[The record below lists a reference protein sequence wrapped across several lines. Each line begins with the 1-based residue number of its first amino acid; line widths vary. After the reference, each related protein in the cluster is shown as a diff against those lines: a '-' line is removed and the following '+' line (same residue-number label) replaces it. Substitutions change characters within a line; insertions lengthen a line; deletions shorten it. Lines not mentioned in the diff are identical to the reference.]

1 MEHVA
6 ADHQKDE
13 RGKMSKCQDES
24 WREQNE
30 SKKINIARERLYE
43 GDRVVKKRVG
53 EAKKK
58 WRRCGMWRCNTDTF
72 THRCFYTETLL
83 RNTFT
88 HSNFYT
94 QTPLYTHTQR
104 HFYTRTPLPKAI
116 FTHKRFYT
124 RMLLH
129 TGAFTHK
136 HVYTQTHLHR
146 DAFTHR
152 RFYTDAC
159 TRTPL
164 HTNTFYTVTLS
175 HTDAFA
181 HTGLYTQTLLH
192 TDTFHIDT

>member
-6 ADHQKDE
+6 ADHQNDE

-94 QTPLYTHTQR
+94 QTPLYTHTHR
-104 HFYTRTPLPKAI
+104 GT
-116 FTHKRFYT
+116 FTHGRLYPKQFLRT
-124 RMLLH
+124 N
-129 TGAFTHK
+129 AFTHGCF
-136 HVYTQTHLHR
+136 YTQ
-146 DAFTHR
+146 A
-152 RFYTDAC
+152 
-159 TRTPL
+159 PL
-164 HTNTFYTVTLS
+164 HTNTFTHRRIYTEMPL
-175 HTDAFA
+175 HTDAFTQTLV
-181 HTGLYTQTLLH
+181 HGRLYTQTPFTQWRFHTPTLLH

>member
-146 DAFTHR
+146 DAFTQ
-152 RFYTDAC
+152 
-159 TRTPL
+159 
-164 HTNTFYTVTLS
+164 TLV
-175 HTDAFA
+175 H
-181 HTGLYTQTLLH
+181 GRLYTQTPFTQWRFHTPTLLH
-192 TDTFHIDT
+192 TQACIHRRFCTQTLFTSTPKTV

>member
-94 QTPLYTHTQR
+94 QTPLYTHTE
-104 HFYTRTPLPKAI
+104 A
-116 FTHKRFYT
+116 
-124 RMLLH
+124 LLH
-129 TGAFTHK
+129 TDAFTQSNF
-136 HVYTQTHLHR
+136 YAQTLLHT

-152 RFYTDAC
+152 RFYTQ
-159 TRTPL
+159 TPL
-164 HTNTFYTVTLS
+164 HT
-175 HTDAFA
+175 DAF
-181 HTGLYTQTLLH
+181 TQRRLYTQTLLH
-192 TDTFHIDT
+192 RRL